1 MTDSPNEEC
10 HSFDQSDHDNCY
22 SKVRV
27 DFLSGS
33 SPEQILARWKNV
45 IWTDELV
52 EHCLDE
58 VQRELK
64 VIIVWPDPKTWDG
77 REQKWNWYPGPEPS
91 SMRWHHYV
99 ATLRKSGHLAEET
112 LKELESSTTRILNL
126 CPPPSRGTFQSRAL
140 VMGHVQSGKTTNFLG
155 LAAKAADE
163 NYRLIIILSGMTN
176 NLRDQTQSRL
186 QSMVKGF
193 EPGWHLLTQDK
204 IDFRANIGNAQQL
217 CSNNA
222 LTLVAVVKKNSSRL
236 KALHTWLSKV
246 DHTTRMALPVLIVDD
261 ESDQATTNAGSAE
274 KRNAINLRLANL
286 MDPNFLPKVSYVGYT
301 ATPFANI
308 LADTSD
314 LNSTYPKDFIVSL
327 TKSEGYFGAHE
338 LFGTEV
344 ADDAESEGYS
354 GVDII
359 RDIPDNDVKSVV
371 PPRQKAAVAGWK
383 PAIPETLDT
392 AIKWFILATAAR
404 KARGHKNFW
413 STMMVHTS
421 SNIEPHRRTAAAV
434 IDHLKLLEAKDR
446 NVLGAELKQ
455 LWDLESPVAAEL
467 EKDETRNWP
476 DVHAKVDE
484 VLSTL
489 KVFID
494 NSESLDRLNYLDD
507 DIERHPVILVG
518 GNTLS
523 RGLTLEGLISS
534 YFLRTSNAY
543 DSLMQMGRWFG
554 YRPGYSD
561 LQRIWMAN
569 EKPYETKY
577 WFRELALVEQEI
589 RDQIEIYAS
598 DGLSPLQLG
607 VRIKSLP
614 GMAITARAKNKGD
627 KVQIGYGKTRQQTI
641 LFDSDSS
648 KQASNL
654 GLVSE
659 LVNDVQK
666 EVGWGTNINGWPVAT
681 EVDVKLVEKFISKY
695 TVHEN
700 VRTLESSKLLNY
712 IEKLKNEGEL
722 KKWNIVLY
730 SNRKK
735 AAQTYKVTD
744 QISIKL
750 ANRSRMDEETINIKA
765 LISLKDMIADKPQIL
780 KNDINGGGKITEAAL
795 WKLRKEEPDLVEKGL
810 LGIYIIDKDSAPNSP
825 LRVTLGTTHH
835 LVGYFLVFPETESK
849 HNVSYEAP
857 NLTQVAEA
865 IEVDIDD
872 PFANEAEEEADAMQ
886 PLENQP

>member
-1 MTDSPNEEC
+1 
-10 HSFDQSDHDNCY
+10 
-22 SKVRV
+22 
-27 DFLSGS
+27 
-33 SPEQILARWKNV
+33 
-45 IWTDELV
+45 
-52 EHCLDE
+52 
-58 VQRELK
+58 
-64 VIIVWPDPKTWDG
+64 
-77 REQKWNWYPGPEPS
+77 
-91 SMRWHHYV
+91 
-99 ATLRKSGHLAEET
+99 
-112 LKELESSTTRILNL
+112 
-126 CPPPSRGTFQSRAL
+126 
-140 VMGHVQSGKTTNFLG
+140 MGHVQSGKTTNFLG

>member
-1 MTDSPNEEC
+1 
-10 HSFDQSDHDNCY
+10 
-22 SKVRV
+22 
-27 DFLSGS
+27 
-33 SPEQILARWKNV
+33 
-45 IWTDELV
+45 
-52 EHCLDE
+52 
-58 VQRELK
+58 
-64 VIIVWPDPKTWDG
+64 
-77 REQKWNWYPGPEPS
+77 
-91 SMRWHHYV
+91 MRWHHYE

-163 NYRLIIILSGMTN
+163 NYRLIVILSGMTN

-186 QSMVKGF
+186 QSMVKGY

-222 LTLVAVVKKNSSRL
+222 MTLVAVVKKNSSRL

-246 DHTTRMALPVLIVDD
+246 DHTTRMALPVLIIDD

-327 TKSEGYFGAHE
+327 TKAEGYFGAHE

-344 ADDAESEGYS
+344 SDDAESEGYS

-383 PAIPETLDT
+383 PEIPESLDN

-421 SNIEPHRRTAAAV
+421 SNIEPHRKTAAAV
-434 IDHLKLLEAKDR
+434 NRHLMTLEAKDR
-446 NVLGAELKQ
+446 NVLEAELKK

-467 EKDETRNWP
+467 EKEETRDWKEVNS
-476 DVHAKVDE
+476 KIDE
-484 VLSTL
+484 VLNTL

-494 NSESLDRLNYLDD
+494 NSESLDRLNYIDD

-523 RGLTLEGLISS
+523 RGLTLEGLVSS

-598 DGLSPLQLG
+598 DGLSPMQLG

-641 LFDSDSS
+641 LFDSDCS
-648 KQASNL
+648 KQAINL

-659 LVNDVQK
+659 LADEIQK
-666 EVGWGTNINGWPVAT
+666 NTGWAINQNGWPVAT
-681 EVDVKLVEKFISKY
+681 DVDVSHVEKFISKY
-695 TVHEN
+695 KVHEN
-700 VRTLESSKLLNY
+700 VRTLESSKLLSY
-712 IEKLKNEGEL
+712 IEKLKSEGEL
-722 KKWNIVLY
+722 LKWNVALY

-735 AAQTYKVTD
+735 AAQAYKVTEH
-744 QISIKL
+744 ISVKL

-780 KNDINGGGKITEAAL
+780 NSESHGGGKITEAAL
-795 WKLRKEEPDLVEKGL
+795 WKLRKENPDLVEKGL

-825 LRVTLGTTHH
+825 LRVTLGTKHH
-835 LVGYFLVFPETESK
+835 LVGYFLVFPETQSK

>member
-1 MTDSPNEEC
+1 
-10 HSFDQSDHDNCY
+10 
-22 SKVRV
+22 
-27 DFLSGS
+27 
-33 SPEQILARWKNV
+33 
-45 IWTDELV
+45 
-52 EHCLDE
+52 
-58 VQRELK
+58 
-64 VIIVWPDPKTWDG
+64 
-77 REQKWNWYPGPEPS
+77 
-91 SMRWHHYV
+91 
-99 ATLRKSGHLAEET
+99 
-112 LKELESSTTRILNL
+112 
-126 CPPPSRGTFQSRAL
+126 
-140 VMGHVQSGKTTNFLG
+140 LG

-222 LTLVAVVKKNSSRL
+222 MTLVAVVKKNSSRL

-246 DHTTRMALPVLIVDD
+246 DHTTRMALPVLIIDD

-274 KRNAINLRLANL
+274 KRNAINLRLATL

-344 ADDAESEGYS
+344 SDDAESEGYS

-383 PAIPETLDT
+383 PEIPASLDT

-421 SNIEPHRRTAAAV
+421 SNIEPHRKTAAAV
-434 IDHLKLLEAKDR
+434 IEHLKLLEAKDR
-446 NVLGAELKQ
+446 NVLDAELKQ

-467 EKDETRNWP
+467 EKDQTRNWS
-476 DVHAKVDE
+476 DVKSKVDD

-494 NSESLDRLNYLDD
+494 NSESPDRLNYLDD

-641 LFDSDSS
+641 LFDGDSS

-654 GLVSE
+654 ALVSE

-666 EVGWGTNINGWPVAT
+666 EAGWGANMNEWPVAT
-681 EVDVKLVEKFISKY
+681 EVDVKHVEKFISKY
-695 TVHEN
+695 KVHEN

-744 QISIKL
+744 QISVKL

-780 KNDINGGGKITEAAL
+780 KNDSNGGGKITEAAL
-795 WKLRKEEPDLVEKGL
+795 WKLRKEEPALVEKGL

-825 LRVTLGTTHH
+825 LRVTLGTKHH